1 MSSDIAAN
9 EIHKL
14 RNEIARLK
22 GQTNWVCTC
31 GGTDTKGQRENE
43 WLRQM
48 LTIETERSAYWRSI
62 ANQAIAKRGEEAS

>member
-9 EIHKL
+9 EIQKL

-31 GGTDTKGQRENE
+31 GGTDTKGQKENE

-48 LTIETERSAYWRSI
+48 LSIETERSAYWRSVANKAI
-62 ANQAIAKRGEEAS
+62 ANRGEEAS

>member
-14 RNEIARLK
+14 RNEIARLNS
-22 GQTNWVCTC
+22 QTNWVCKC
-31 GGTDTKGQRENE
+31 GGTDTKGQKENE

-62 ANQAIAKRGEEAS
+62 ANEAIANRGEEAS